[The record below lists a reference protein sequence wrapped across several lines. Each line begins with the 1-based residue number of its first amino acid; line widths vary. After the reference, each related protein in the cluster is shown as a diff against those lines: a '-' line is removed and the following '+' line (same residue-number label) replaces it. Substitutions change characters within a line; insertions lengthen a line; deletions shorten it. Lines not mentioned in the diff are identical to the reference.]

1 MVRDFFDTS
10 KIARSTP
17 IRSCIF
23 AVRSRIDISF
33 FLFERYRT
41 KGAINDLR
49 QSTPRVSEY
58 FSRNSGSYRNFG
70 RSYTPNGFGK
80 GFGKDLGDFYDFAEF
95 SGASRRFQKS
105 YSKTVKNNV

>member
-10 KIARSTP
+10 KTARSTP

-58 FSRNSGSYRNFG
+58 FSRQIPEATGISEEV
-70 RSYTPNGFGK
+70 TPPMDSV
-80 GFGKDLGDFYDFAEF
+80 KD
-95 SGASRRFQKS
+95 SVRI
-105 YSKTVKNNV
+105 